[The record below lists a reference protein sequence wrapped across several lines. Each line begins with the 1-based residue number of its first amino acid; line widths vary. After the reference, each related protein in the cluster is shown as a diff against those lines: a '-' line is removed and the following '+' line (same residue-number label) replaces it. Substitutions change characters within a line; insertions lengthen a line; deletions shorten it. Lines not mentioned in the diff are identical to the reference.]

1 MNRKFAAGSFG
12 LSALGLSPFANA
24 VLDVSSVTT
33 AITDAGTAGATV
45 GLAVLVMIVG
55 IKLFKWVR
63 RAL

>member
-1 MNRKFAAGSFG
+1 MKRNLAGVGLLSGLAFAPYAS
-12 LSALGLSPFANA
+12 A
-24 VLDVSSVTT
+24 VLDVTSVTA